1 MGRGDYLQDCPVEE
15 LSDDVEERGVRG
27 GHGVG
32 MGWGGGGGGGG
43 GSIARNSRGQC
54 QCWSALRPLIVPT
67 SIMGP
72 TTQLTT

>member
-1 MGRGDYLQDCPVEE
+1 MGRGDYLQDRPVEE

-27 GHGVG
+27 GQGVG
-32 MGWGGGGGGGG
+32 WGGGG